1 MKSVVDK
8 DGNFLFT
15 FDGGDINLDNPSLE
29 GCTII
34 EGDGPLISY
43 EKKLEQER
51 EEGEEG
57 ANDKL
62 AILEQRIAELE
73 SRLDGST

>member
-15 FDGGDINLDNPSLE
+15 FDGGDINLDNPEYE
-29 GCTII
+29 GCSVID
-34 EGDGPLISY
+34 GDGPLISH

-51 EEGEEG
+51 EEREEG